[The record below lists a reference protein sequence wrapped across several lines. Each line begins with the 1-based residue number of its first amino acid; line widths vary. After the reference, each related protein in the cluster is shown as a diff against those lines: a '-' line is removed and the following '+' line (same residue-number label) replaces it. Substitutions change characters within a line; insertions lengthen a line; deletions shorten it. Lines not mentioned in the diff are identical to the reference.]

1 MDFSGPTSVGPEKKI
16 KKFINKKIVN
26 CTFIISKNRNKT
38 SIQPILNSNSTS
50 FMFNNIFCEMTIKKV
65 SAGGEGQGQGEW
77 GNRPN
82 FFLEV

>member
-1 MDFSGPTSVGPEKKI
+1 MVILDQSKPISLILKKKKI
-16 KKFINKKIVN
+16 KNLKFVN
-26 CTFIISKNRNKT
+26 CTFIICKNINKI
-38 SIQPILNSNSTS
+38 SIQPILKSNFTY

-65 SAGGEGQGQGEW
+65 ITWGGQGEW